1 METHPAG
8 QVFDFLGWNW
18 DGLFQLS
25 PLGLTLNIVVRN
37 SLGYATSSTVRA
49 KEKVGLL
56 VFLLE
61 LHSHLQIHRHILLIS
76 SPTCE
81 GIPGRLLVD
90 QFDIKAAKQ
99 LHYIQVDLNQSN
111 VLANA

>member
-1 METHPAG
+1 ME
-8 QVFDFLGWNW
+8 LGW
-18 DGLFQLS
+18 LIS
-25 PLGLTLNIVVRN
+25 TLPSRTDTEHRSQKFIGVCYIIY
-37 SLGYATSSTVRA
+37 SESEGKSWTS
-49 KEKVGLL
+49 G
-56 VFLLE
+56 FFE
-61 LHSHLQIHRHILLIS
+61 LHSPLQIHRHILLIS

-81 GIPGRLLVD
+81 GIPGRLLID